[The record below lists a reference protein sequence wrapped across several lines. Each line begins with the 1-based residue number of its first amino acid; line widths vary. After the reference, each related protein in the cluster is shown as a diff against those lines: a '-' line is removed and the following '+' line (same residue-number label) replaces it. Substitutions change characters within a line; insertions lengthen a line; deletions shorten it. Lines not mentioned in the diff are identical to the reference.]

1 MAELN
6 GNALIIVVLDNRSS
20 LGSLSITF
28 INEAAVVPVVLLFRF
43 RFRRVVVPV
52 GIEDN
57 TMVISH
63 RLAFLINVVL
73 FNPKALAIAFWVNR
87 SSLDS
92 RSIDLRNTSFA
103 SFIVMLSAINSS
115 AVVVDDDVDIDIVDI
130 AAAVVVY
137 GGACCRL

>member
-1 MAELN
+1 M
-6 GNALIIVVLDNRSS
+6 GNL
-20 LGSLSITF
+20 
-28 INEAAVVPVVLLFRF
+28 
-43 RFRRVVVPV
+43 
-52 GIEDN
+52 
-57 TMVISH
+57 
-63 RLAFLINVVL
+63 
-73 FNPKALAIAFWVNR
+73 KALAIACWVNR

>member
-28 INEAAVVPVVLLFRF
+28 INEAA
-43 RFRRVVVPV
+43 VVPV